1 MIEITTSEDIKN
13 MYLVKDEC
21 VFTPLFIYGDYNS
34 ETDTYTDFKIIK
46 TAEQVYQEWLE
57 QKDLPPQPDKIEIL
71 DKRVAKLIN
80 GQMKMEKRQQ
90 EIEESQL
97 VQDMLID
104 DIVFEVI
111 PTLEQQINVNNIKP
125 NEIGEIL
132 LNNKNKKENGVNAMA
147 AYLAQKIIEGRDYA
161 TVFKTKTYRQYQD
174 EVDTI
179 LELEGRG
186 DLIKRSYI

>member
-1 MIEITTSEDIKN
+1 MTQNEFNEQYKP
-13 MYLVKDEC
+13 YVKDGVNYYATYSC
-21 VFTPLFIYGDYNS
+21 DDIIPIMSGDNIVDYEIVNYKFLKTGKQNY
-34 ETDTYTDFKIIK
+34 EDMMRQQILPQKPTKI
-46 TAEQVYQEWLE
+46 EVLE
-57 QKDLPPQPDKIEIL
+57 QKVLDIE
-71 DKRVAKLIN
+71 
-80 GQMKMEKRQQ
+80 Q
-90 EIEESQL
+90 SQL

-111 PTLEQQINVNNIKP
+111 PTLESQINVNNIKP